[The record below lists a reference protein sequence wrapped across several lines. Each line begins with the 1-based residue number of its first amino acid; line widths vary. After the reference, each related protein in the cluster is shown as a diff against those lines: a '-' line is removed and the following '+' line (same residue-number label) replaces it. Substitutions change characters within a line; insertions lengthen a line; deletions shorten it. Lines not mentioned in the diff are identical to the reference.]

1 MTERFNQSSEH
12 AEEYESAMRVEKALA
27 DIQDLSKEYLLSVLT
42 SDEEAQALATEY
54 MSICNSIITACPKTK
69 DTVLCAKG
77 DGVKLLNWRF
87 IINEDGQVAPSIDRE
102 QLYIAQPFYE
112 QQLFTLMS
120 IHAGVR
126 HDKESGGWFLNPTM
140 QGKKLYPDTMSVD
153 APSGLPLMS
162 IAVESTL
169 LIPCAQDNA
178 QVEVHMLS
186 EDRRKTE
193 AVEVLERFLESG
205 DAEVVNKVR
214 AVDEILKAEPND
226 FVDFQPLDLLHEL
239 DLHSVEFSRLNAKK
253 VDTLNDTLVAV
264 LGEGRVMKFTGIWYR
279 QQDDATVVAEE
290 VCEEGGELVTIVTG
304 VSAVPVQ
311 GSSFVI
317 NHYHPNDS
325 VSVCYVPFSE
335 ISAMKV

>member
-1 MTERFNQSSEH
+1 
-12 AEEYESAMRVEKALA
+12 
-27 DIQDLSKEYLLSVLT
+27 
-42 SDEEAQALATEY
+42 
-54 MSICNSIITACPKTK
+54 
-69 DTVLCAKG
+69 
-77 DGVKLLNWRF
+77 
-87 IINEDGQVAPSIDRE
+87 
-102 QLYIAQPFYE
+102 
-112 QQLFTLMS
+112 
-120 IHAGVR
+120 
-126 HDKESGGWFLNPTM
+126 
-140 QGKKLYPDTMSVD
+140 
-153 APSGLPLMS
+153 
-162 IAVESTL
+162 
-169 LIPCAQDNA
+169 
-178 QVEVHMLS
+178 MLS

-193 AVEVLERFLESG
+193 AVEVLERFLESSET
-205 DAEVVNKVR
+205 EVVNKIR